1 MGVKRVLLAPGS
13 LSASSLSLD
22 LDAHGR
28 SGCSFIPVTV
38 PATSM

>member
-1 MGVKRVLLAPGS
+1 MKRALLAPGS

-28 SGCSFIPVTV
+28 SGCSFFIPVTV